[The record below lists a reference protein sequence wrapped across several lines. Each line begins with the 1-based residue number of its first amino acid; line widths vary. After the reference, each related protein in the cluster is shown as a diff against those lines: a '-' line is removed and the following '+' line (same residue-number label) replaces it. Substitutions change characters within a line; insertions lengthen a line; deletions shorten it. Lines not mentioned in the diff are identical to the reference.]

1 MRGMNGVKAPQTEV
15 TNQRMSFGWL
25 MILML
30 IVCVT
35 YAHLIPLDVL
45 SSNPNL
51 NSLVQGVEII
61 LPAIV
66 GYAKY
71 SSNPEVMR
79 LYLSTLWVAFP
90 FFAIWFAWY
99 DFMGSKIAPPKVS
112 GVRAIPLLFGALIFA
127 GIMFYLLGLF
137 EPTFAPGTNAVTGGR
152 GNAYYAAIVGGR
164 TSMAVLSVLNFIVL
178 SICFNMIYVAT
189 KRIFKGGR

>member
-1 MRGMNGVKAPQTEV
+1 MRGMNGVKAPQTET

-51 NSLVQGVEII
+51 NFFIQGVEII
-61 LPAIV
+61 LPAIG

-79 LYLSTLWVAFP
+79 LYLSTLWIAFP
-90 FFAIWFAWY
+90 FFSIWFTWY
-99 DFMGSKIAPPKVS
+99 DFMRSKIAPPKVS

-127 GIMFYLLGLF
+127 GFMFYLLGLF
-137 EPTFAPGTNAVTGGR
+137 EPAFAPSTNAVTGGR

-178 SICFNMIYVAT
+178 SICVNMIYVAT
-189 KRIFKGGR
+189 KRLFKGGR